1 MKSLKIQK
9 ERNTK
14 LWLFTAILCLLNYI
28 AIGQVVLPN
37 SVFQWIGATKS
48 IKKLDSLINIA
59 DKFGLNK
66 SDYALTDIRK
76 ILTQPNVLKTY
87 KDSIATE
94 VAIQKTAVH
103 FFNDLAYGNTP
114 PQLDYRGVKF
124 YMTSFNIPALIK
136 KHKQSI
142 ANEQSDNLES
152 LVNEL
157 NNQSKE
163 VKKLLDTLAILQHSK
178 IKNKNAIHLIS
189 KAVND
194 YRWLNAIRKTQRVV
208 LVNIPSTL
216 LKVYEGDSIKLQMK
230 LIVGKPSTPTKTMS
244 AYIDQVTINP
254 YWTVPKSIIIN
265 EMLPKIQKNLSYL
278 SNNHLEVLGANYKPM
293 NPSEINWFSL
303 DLDNFPYIIRQATGC
318 ENALGILKLEFDNPF
333 SIFLHDSPEKAL
345 FKNKYRFL
353 SHGCMRMENPI
364 GMGKLLLSDQPQALD
379 GIDLTNC
386 HLNLK
391 PTYIPLKTKTPLVVW
406 YSQVDFDT
414 NYNILFYKDVYNS
427 AL

>member
-14 LWLFTAILCLLNYI
+14 FWLFTVILCLLNYA

-76 ILTQPNVLKTY
+76 ILTQSNPLKTY
-87 KDSIATE
+87 KDSIAAE
-94 VAIQKTAVH
+94 VGIQKTAVH

-136 KHKQSI
+136 EYKQSNS
-142 ANEQSDNLES
+142 NEQSHQLES
-152 LVNEL
+152 LVDLL
-157 NNQSKE
+157 NNQSIE
-163 VKKLLDTLAILQHSK
+163 VKKLLDTLAVLQNAK
-178 IKNKNAIHLIS
+178 AKNKNTIHILS
-189 KAVND
+189 KAVNH

-265 EMLPKIQKNLSYL
+265 EMLPKIQKDLSYL
-278 SNNHLEVLGANYKPM
+278 SKNHLEVLGANYKPI
-293 NPSEINWFSL
+293 NPTKINWFGL
-303 DLDNFPYIIRQATGC
+303 DLVNFPYIIRQATGC

-364 GMGKLLLSDQPQALD
+364 GMGKLLLSDQAQVLD

-406 YSQVDFDT
+406 YNQIDFDS
-414 NYNILFYKDVYNS
+414 NNNILFYKDVYNS
-427 AL
+427 AH